1 MAASDTMLGA
11 GAKKSPALFVVDVMG
26 TVIGWTAPAEEL
38 TGYRSEEIVGRSG
51 RLLLMPGRTNLWSG
65 RLHDQERWH
74 GLAELRHRDGDRLL
88 VRVEGA
94 RLATRLAG
102 QAWLLSAVPADED
115 LSGKTGS
122 LLESLI
128 NSFPV
133 AMAIWDRDLRC
144 VWRNAE
150 AERLTE
156 GFPYYRIGQS
166 MADQIPG
173 TDSSNLLEVMRRV
186 LKDGVPIIDRE
197 SRWTSADQNEERM
210 LSSSIS
216 RLDGVDGRPLG
227 VCTLVLDIT
236 DSRARDRLHLLREA
250 SIRVGTTLDVRRT
263 AQELAEL
270 AVPALADFV
279 CVDLGESVLPDTT
292 PLQRLAT
299 EPEPVR
305 IPAFR
310 RAGLASVHEG
320 VPEAR
325 WHLNDAV
332 FIRQAS
338 PFSHVVATGRTH
350 YEPVIDFSPG
360 SWLDHDP
367 ERAGLM
373 RATGMHTL
381 LIMPLKARGDVLGVT
396 VFARTDNKEP
406 FTRDDLMLAEELAAR
421 AALSLDNARRYTR
434 ERNTALA
441 LQRDLL
447 PRVLSGGD
455 ALEVASRYLP
465 SDVHEGVGGDW
476 FDVIR
481 LPDGGVALVVGD
493 VTGHG
498 INAAATMG
506 RMRTAVRTL
515 AYMGLRPHEVLT
527 HLDQLIVRLA
537 EEDDSPTDPTV
548 ATCLY
553 ALYDP
558 ATRRCLISRAGHP
571 PPALLLPSGEVTF
584 PDIPGGTPIGVGLG
598 SFESLELE
606 LEPGTVLAL
615 YTDGLIETREDDLEA
630 GMHRLGVALAAAPPP
645 LERLCASVISSML
658 GGTPAEDDIALLV
671 ARTR

>member
-1 MAASDTMLGA
+1 M
-11 GAKKSPALFVVDVMG
+11 
-26 TVIGWTAPAEEL
+26 
-38 TGYRSEEIVGRSG
+38 
-51 RLLLMPGRTNLWSG
+51 
-65 RLHDQERWH
+65 
-74 GLAELRHRDGDRLL
+74 
-88 VRVEGA
+88 
-94 RLATRLAG
+94 
-102 QAWLLSAVPADED
+102 
-115 LSGKTGS
+115 
-122 LLESLI
+122 
-128 NSFPV
+128 
-133 AMAIWDRDLRC
+133 
-144 VWRNAE
+144 
-150 AERLTE
+150 
-156 GFPYYRIGQS
+156 
-166 MADQIPG
+166 
-173 TDSSNLLEVMRRV
+173 
-186 LKDGVPIIDRE
+186 
-197 SRWTSADQNEERM
+197 
-210 LSSSIS
+210 
-216 RLDGVDGRPLG
+216 
-227 VCTLVLDIT
+227 
-236 DSRARDRLHLLREA
+236 
-250 SIRVGTTLDVRRT
+250 RRT